1 MLVDKNGSDY
11 LLVKLVPVLGLPYNE
26 EAKATTW
33 HDCTLRK
40 YLNGEFLNES
50 FSTEAQK
57 YIADTEI
64 TISDNADYKTVGG
77 ESTTDKVFIL
87 NSQQELK
94 YQKTLNNNDR
104 TCWLIEPG
112 QTQSTAQF
120 SAYGHIMTYGYPV
133 SAVNLYARPALW
145 VSAE

>member
-1 MLVDKNGSDY
+1 MTEPLETIAEQYVSEEKE
-11 LLVKLVPVLGLPYNE
+11 VKDV
-26 EAKATTW
+26 ADA
-33 HDCTLRK
+33 
-40 YLNGEFLNES
+40 
-50 FSTEAQK
+50 
-57 YIADTEI
+57 IAGARDIIAEQ
-64 TISDNADYKTVGG
+64 ISDNADYKTVGG